1 MDVIVQLKNI
11 RKKNFPKLYV
21 HDSIFFMFHLK
32 CAEKHFFEGI
42 KGIFFLQLVF
52 FFLFFKAKKKTFHIA
67 SNFSS
72 YRVTCHLLLVY

>member
-52 FFLFFKAKKKTFHIA
+52 FFLFLKQKKKLFILHQTFQ
-67 SNFSS
+67 
-72 YRVTCHLLLVY
+72 VTE